1 MSKKRLIV
9 LVGASGSGKRS
20 AIVQACK
27 DADLVYR
34 QKLVDPSHFK
44 ADDLPTDQ
52 MHACIVNNLLFNTI
66 EDVDKY
72 LHQIKSRMCPLD
84 NVITFLPLSIGNCKD
99 IVLKHLLD
107 QLRLEGA
114 AIIGVP
120 EWTEKDLRFCFGNG
134 NGENQQDG
142 QDGGTSGNV
151 PDMLLKIHMAIVGY
165 SQNLGTRYTPTPAML
180 SLAFKVT
187 ESRIRSR
194 SDINTTRSGQL
205 EGVLGELEALEAKVE
220 TSRKQLGAIMDELSH
235 NQQKK
240 TQMMEDME
248 STKLTLETTSEQKT
262 ALKRQIPDFQRQVEV
277 RKHDL
282 QASTAKRH
290 AGYEKALEML
300 KEHRSPKDVEKFCS
314 RTTVSPEVEVI
325 CSAVLVITEGMKYP
339 ESGEPMYVWNHFRG
353 AFAQEEWRQQ
363 FFSIDP
369 ERHGTVTSF
378 FLERRMKELRKLGP
392 KRSVLSKEEP
402 IADALLEYCEG
413 FLEIINTVEVS
424 F

>member
-1 MSKKRLIV
+1 
-9 LVGASGSGKRS
+9 
-20 AIVQACK
+20 
-27 DADLVYR
+27 
-34 QKLVDPSHFK
+34 
-44 ADDLPTDQ
+44 
-52 MHACIVNNLLFNTI
+52 
-66 EDVDKY
+66 
-72 LHQIKSRMCPLD
+72 
-84 NVITFLPLSIGNCKD
+84 
-99 IVLKHLLD
+99 
-107 QLRLEGA
+107 
-114 AIIGVP
+114 
-120 EWTEKDLRFCFGNG
+120 
-134 NGENQQDG
+134 
-142 QDGGTSGNV
+142 
-151 PDMLLKIHMAIVGY
+151 
-165 SQNLGTRYTPTPAML
+165 
-180 SLAFKVT
+180 
-187 ESRIRSR
+187 
-194 SDINTTRSGQL
+194 
-205 EGVLGELEALEAKVE
+205 
-220 TSRKQLGAIMDELSH
+220 
-235 NQQKK
+235 
-240 TQMMEDME
+240 MMEDME

-300 KEHRSPKDVEKFCS
+300 KEHRSPKDVEKFSS

-424 F
+424 L